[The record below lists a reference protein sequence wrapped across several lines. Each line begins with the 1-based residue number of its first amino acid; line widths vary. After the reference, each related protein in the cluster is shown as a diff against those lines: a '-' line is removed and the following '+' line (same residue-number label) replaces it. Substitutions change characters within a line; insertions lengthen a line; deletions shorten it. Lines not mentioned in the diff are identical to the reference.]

1 MKKKTVIPQTFK
13 FWKDN
18 RKDQEYQLTQWELKA
33 KYLEYLNKKDPDWIL
48 YYGHQ
53 TVWAFVSSDDGL
65 RSVSESEWRTV
76 LEDLLVDVRHSLPCY
91 K

>member
-1 MKKKTVIPQTFK
+1 MKNYT

-18 RKDQEYQLTQWELKA
+18 RKDQEYTLSLDEVKE
-33 KYLEYLNKKDPDWIL
+33 KYLAYLNTKDPAWVT

-65 RSVSESEWRTV
+65 RSVAEQPTIQA
-76 LEDLLVDVRHSLPCY
+76 LEDELKSVRYSLPYY
-91 K
+91 KKA

>member
-1 MKKKTVIPQTFK
+1 MQTYT

-18 RKDQEYQLTQWELKA
+18 RKDQEFTLTLDEVKD
-33 KYLEYLNKKDPDWIL
+33 KYLDYLNKKDQAWVI

-65 RSVSESEWRTV
+65 RSVAEQSTIQE
-76 LEDLLVDVRHSLPCY
+76 LENELKSVRRSLPNY
-91 K
+91 QLKQ